1 MFRCLAL
8 YSISGRAY
16 SSSHSRDITAFF
28 NKNSVR
34 YSIPIH
40 FEDER
45 ALFGNVLEL
54 EFDLSALATN
64 KFVLKKE
71 GRVVGHASCC
81 DENPPLYFKSF
92 LSPEVKLLT

>member
-8 YSISGRAY
+8 SRAY
-16 SSSHSRDITAFF
+16 SASHSRDITAFF

-34 YSIPIH
+34 YSIPIY
-40 FEDER
+40 FDDEK

-54 EFDLSALATN
+54 EFDLSALASN

-71 GRVVGHASCC
+71 GRSFGHGSCC
-81 DENPPLYFKSF
+81 DEPPLVYYKSI
-92 LSPEVKLLT
+92 LTPELKLLT

>member
-1 MFRCLAL
+1 MFRSLAL
-8 YSISGRAY
+8 FRTY
-16 SSSHSRDITAFF
+16 SSSHSRDITAYFH
-28 NKNSVR
+28 KNSVR

-54 EFDLSALATN
+54 EFDLSALAPN

-71 GRVVGHASCC
+71 GRVIGHS
-81 DENPPLYFKSF
+81 ENPPLYFKTF
-92 LSPEVKLLT
+92 LTPEVKFLA